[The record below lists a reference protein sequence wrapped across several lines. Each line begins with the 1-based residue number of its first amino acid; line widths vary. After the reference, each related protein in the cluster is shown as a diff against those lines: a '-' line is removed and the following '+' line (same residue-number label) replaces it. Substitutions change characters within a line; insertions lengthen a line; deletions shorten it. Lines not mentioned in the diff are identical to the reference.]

1 MSLFPWLLLPPQSG
15 GVPFLYLSLTPIHTH
30 VCCADREGAGV
41 SASSCVTR
49 LISPQPGRLGPEGS
63 GGGGAGPHS
72 PSDKYVFGAAVLK
85 GHGGRRRRSGGLHCA
100 VLLGPSPGPA
110 WFVCDHLQRDD
121 EIQGNAPLILVWATP
136 PTAMLSGRCCCGHT
150 DIPTL
155 EQAHKPTPAHTQTE
169 AQMDAQRQPPDAQI
183 AGSPEPA
190 PQPFF
195 LTYPSPQCPKHTS
208 TRVQSISQQERF
220 PLTQPT
226 HAHLNTKTPGVQ

>member
-1 MSLFPWLLLPPQSG
+1 MGEGLVPTAPLINMYLGLLCSK
-15 GVPFLYLSLTPIHTH
+15 VM
-30 VCCADREGAGV
+30 
-41 SASSCVTR
+41 
-49 LISPQPGRLGPEGS
+49 
-63 GGGGAGPHS
+63 
-72 PSDKYVFGAAVLK
+72 
-85 GHGGRRRRSGGLHCA
+85 GGRRRRRGGLHCA

-110 WFVCDHLQRDD
+110 WVVCDHLQRDD
-121 EIQGNAPLILVWATP
+121 EIQGDTPLILVWPTP

-155 EQAHKPTPAHTQTE
+155 EQPHKPTPAHTQTE
-169 AQMDAQRQPPDAQI
+169 AQTDAQRQPPDAQI

-208 TRVQSISQQERF
+208 TRVQSISQQERS